1 MIKVNEKEKKCS
13 FMMTE
18 NAYVTCTVEAMG
30 PNHRPALVIQTPMTL
45 DHAVAAVAAL
55 RAGAAD

>member
-1 MIKVNEKEKKCS
+1 MKMKKCS

-18 NAYVTCTVEAMG
+18 NAYVTCMVEAMG